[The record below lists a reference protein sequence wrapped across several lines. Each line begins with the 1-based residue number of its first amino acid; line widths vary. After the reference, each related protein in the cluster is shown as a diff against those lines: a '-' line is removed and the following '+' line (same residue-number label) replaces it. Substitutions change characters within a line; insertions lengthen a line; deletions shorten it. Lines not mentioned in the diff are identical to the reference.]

1 MSARYYSPVAAIYDP
16 SDFPPFAV
24 TADLVMLTVRPPRFE
39 VLLVKR
45 ASEPFAGA
53 WALPGGFVA
62 PEQSLLA
69 AARTK
74 LVDKTGVAVDETHLE
89 QIASFGQPER
99 DPRMRVVSVA
109 WLALLADPPE
119 PIAGTD
125 TDEAAWVDVADIDR
139 QSLAFDH
146 ATILDAGIERARN
159 RIEYTTLAAQFCGNE
174 FTIGELRSVY
184 ETLWDTELDPAN
196 FHRKV
201 LATDDFVTETGATS
215 SGGRG
220 RPARLYRR
228 GSATNLDPPLH
239 RPSV

>member
-1 MSARYYSPVAAIYDP
+1 MAATYDP

-24 TADLVMLTVRPPRFE
+24 TTDLVMLTVRPPRFE
-39 VLLVKR
+39 VLLVRR
-45 ASEPFAGA
+45 AADPFAGA

-62 PEQSLLA
+62 PDHSLLD
-69 AARTK
+69 AARAK

-89 QIASFGQPER
+89 QIASFGQPNR

-125 TDEAAWVDVADIDR
+125 TDEAAWVDLGDIDTDA
-139 QSLAFDH
+139 LAFDH
-146 ATILDAGIERARN
+146 ATILNAGIERARN
-159 RIEYTTLAAQFCGNE
+159 RIEYTTLAAQFCGDE

-201 LATDDFVTETGATS
+201 VASEGFVAETGATS

-228 GSATNLDPPLH
+228 GPAATLDPPLH
-239 RPSV
+239 RPQP